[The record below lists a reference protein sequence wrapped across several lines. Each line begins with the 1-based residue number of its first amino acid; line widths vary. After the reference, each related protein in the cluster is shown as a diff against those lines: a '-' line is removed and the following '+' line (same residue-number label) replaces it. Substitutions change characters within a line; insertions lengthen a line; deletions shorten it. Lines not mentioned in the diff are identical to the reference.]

1 VERAIT
7 REARN
12 HSMLIIGATE
22 HGLLT
27 RMMTENLHLQVLEHV
42 DCSVLLAERATDRGI
57 LGRLFG

>member
-1 VERAIT
+1 
-7 REARN
+7 
-12 HSMLIIGATE
+12 MLIIGATE